1 MTSFSTFGSLILLSL
16 SLSLSAAPLNQ
27 QYLSQPLTGNGGEPV
42 TLIRKGVGK
51 DRVVQGLAI
60 DPTHKFIYSSNVTG
74 NPEKGVINRFHMKSS
89 HVLYA
94 IDAQLP
100 FAYIGH
106 QGITVDADSGTL
118 YTSTGSA
125 VKNHGWYITK
135 FTYNKNEI
143 PTDFKVIRIFDN
155 SYSKKISAMPSIS
168 PDNKILAI
176 RARKNQKNYVRI
188 YDFNEFKKNEDQ
200 ADKLP
205 YNEWIVDDGLTKD
218 NYPFQAITTD
228 GKYIYLMSGKSD
240 KLPKRLYIYDLKG
253 KIVQKIDNLRIGYDD
268 AFDFSQSG
276 AWEPEGLA
284 IDNKSK
290 ELLLFFALGDAG
302 SRIGRIF
309 RMKIQD

>member
-1 MTSFSTFGSLILLSL
+1 MFYML
-16 SLSLSAAPLNQ
+16 
-27 QYLSQPLTGNGGEPV
+27 
-42 TLIRKGVGK
+42 
-51 DRVVQGLAI
+51 
-60 DPTHKFIYSSNVTG
+60 
-74 NPEKGVINRFHMKSS
+74 
-89 HVLYA
+89 

-188 YDFNEFKKNEDQ
+188 YDFNEFKKNEGQ

-228 GKYIYLMSGKSD
+228 GKYIYLMSGKTD